1 MLVLPTVISIIKTF
15 FDVGFFKQL
24 VLELPYQGLLVEAL
38 Q

>member
-1 MLVLPTVISIIKTF
+1 MLVLPIVISIIKTF

-24 VLELPYQGLLVEAL
+24 GLELPCQGLLVEVL